1 LVEIEVETY
10 PNSISYKDEYYYRSG
25 SNNQMLKNAAL
36 DRFLL
41 RRHGRIWDGVP
52 LPGLT
57 LADLDAAALCGFA
70 NAAGLTG
77 GARQN
82 RLSPANL
89 V

>member
-1 LVEIEVETY
+1 MAGQHLKWICGFANAE
-10 PNSISYKDEYYYRSG
+10 G
-25 SNNQMLKNAAL
+25 SSTNQMLKGAAL

-41 RRHGRIWDGVP
+41 RRHGRTWEGVP